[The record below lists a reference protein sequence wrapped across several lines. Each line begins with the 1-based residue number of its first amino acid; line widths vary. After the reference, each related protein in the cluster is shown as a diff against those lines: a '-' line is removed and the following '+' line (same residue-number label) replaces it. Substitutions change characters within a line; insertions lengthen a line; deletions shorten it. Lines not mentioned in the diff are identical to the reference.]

1 MGLLSC
7 GTILKAIVRIPCQV
21 FLLSD
26 VNALP
31 ALSIFL
37 ALVLAAAAG
46 LVLGVLIFILGW
58 QLLGRPVVVPITDEG
73 SNP

>member
-1 MGLLSC
+1 MGRSMVPLW
-7 GTILKAIVRIPCQV
+7 CQV

-31 ALSIFL
+31 ALTAFL
-37 ALVLAAAAG
+37 FLLLLAIWG
-46 LVLGVLIFILGW
+46 LVLGFLILIFGW
-58 QLLGRPVVVPITDEG
+58 QLLGRPVVVPIQNEG